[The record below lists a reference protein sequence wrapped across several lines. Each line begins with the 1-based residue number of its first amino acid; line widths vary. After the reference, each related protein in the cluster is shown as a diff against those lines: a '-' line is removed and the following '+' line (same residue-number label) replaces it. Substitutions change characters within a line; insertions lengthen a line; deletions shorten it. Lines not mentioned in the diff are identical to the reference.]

1 MPPKKRLFRDGGR
14 RRLFSDGGF
23 SRFGLENVGLG
34 AEIFRF
40 DGGGGVSDLK
50 YNSLYKD
57 DNFLK
62 ECYVH
67 RRRMY
72 T

>member
-14 RRLFSDGGF
+14 RRLFSEGGF
-23 SRFGLENVGLG
+23 SRLGLENVGLG
-34 AEIFRF
+34 AEIFRL
-40 DGGGGVSDLK
+40 DGGGGVRDLK

-62 ECYVH
+62 ECNVH